1 MILEEEEDD
10 EKKKSNIQKILRL
23 SKSGIGQVSSDN
35 ETVDKSG
42 FEKSQT
48 I

>member
-35 ETVDKSG
+35 
-42 FEKSQT
+42 
-48 I
+48 

>member
-23 SKSGIGQVSSDN
+23 SKSGIGQV
-35 ETVDKSG
+35 
-42 FEKSQT
+42 
-48 I
+48 